1 MKLTP
6 KKLPSGSWRV
16 SVMVDG
22 DRRSFTR
29 PTKKECLAAAVAYK
43 TGRKQEARPEN
54 LTVGRA
60 IDRYIEL
67 KAPVL
72 SPSTVAGY
80 KRIRKN
86 ALQDLMDV
94 PLVSLTQDKIQR
106 AVNRMAAAGKS
117 SKTIRNAHG
126 LLSAVLDEY
135 YPDFKLRT
143 TLPQKRRPE
152 IHVPDEDE
160 IGVILRSCVGDRM
173 ELPILL
179 ALWLGLRASEIA
191 GLTWDC
197 VQGGYLHIK
206 QARVLDENKKQVTK
220 FTKTTSGDRY
230 IKTPQRILDLID
242 QQPRTDEYIVHM
254 TGQAMYK
261 GFSRRCEK
269 WGLPHFRFHDLRH
282 AAASVSLLLGVP
294 DKYSM
299 RRMGHSTDN
308 MLKTTYQHT
317 LRAKEDEYAERID
330 GYFNGKLHTKLRTEK
345 SGA

>member
-1 MKLTP
+1 M
-6 KKLPSGSWRV
+6 
-16 SVMVDG
+16 
-22 DRRSFTR
+22 
-29 PTKKECLAAAVAYK
+29 
-43 TGRKQEARPEN
+43 
-54 LTVGRA
+54 GRA

-179 ALWLGLRASEIA
+179 ALWLGLRRLRSPVSPGIVSRV
-191 GLTWDC
+191 GISISSR
-197 VQGGYLHIK
+197 Q
-206 QARVLDENKKQVTK
+206 RVLDENKKQVTK